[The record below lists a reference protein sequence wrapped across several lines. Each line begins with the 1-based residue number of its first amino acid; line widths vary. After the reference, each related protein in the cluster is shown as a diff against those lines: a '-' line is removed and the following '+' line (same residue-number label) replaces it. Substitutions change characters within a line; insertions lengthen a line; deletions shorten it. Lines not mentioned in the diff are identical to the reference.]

1 MAAKVHYHQI
11 FQCARIEKQQ
21 SLLELAMENSSRNTD
36 LWAPDIVSYVTK
48 LADRA
53 TDTALAIQILDPDDE
68 EYGGY
73 RPLDSLVCQFPGG
86 VGTILTEAYLDS
98 NSRYH
103 RSDAVANS
111 IRLAL
116 EASEER
122 FQYEDGSIDSG
133 SDKQNAANAAFATG
147 GIHQIW
153 ERWQLIEHPLSGEIV
168 DRCRRILIKF
178 GLSCCTM
185 GVFTP
190 NHRWVACA
198 AMAIVN
204 EVEPNARLIAKINDY
219 LSDGIDQDADGFYS
233 EYSPMY
239 AMLCNMC
246 LLQVAKRLDRPE
258 LLIPV
263 RKNLELILSLCHSGG
278 QVASEFS
285 VRADTGNLGVLH
297 ALVEMGILDRKGEYL
312 TIARDHLDRQLRTL
326 DDRLA
331 EAEADGSNSFGTLL
345 GEASELMALAAL
357 PATEVE
363 SKPIPDN
370 YRLRTSAFINRQRTT
385 VRIRRGRLSM
395 TAVGRNDFTNLMAVR
410 YGDAV
415 VDGMRI
421 LYNYYGMHGVTDE
434 NLPEE
439 GDEIVFAG
447 NFTEYNDGPTPERRI
462 DHKPELHYRL
472 GISEIDGGL
481 ALSFR
486 AHARHKVSLQLE
498 FAARPEGYLEIDG
511 QTIPL
516 LDGERH
522 YLNGPTRIVSGTD
535 ALEFGGDLT
544 VQHRELAD
552 GNFTKQPR
560 ITSLIVA
567 PRTPY
572 EGIITIRGYEI

>member
-1 MAAKVHYHQI
+1 
-11 FQCARIEKQQ
+11 
-21 SLLELAMENSSRNTD
+21 MENSRGNID
-36 LWAPDIVSYVTK
+36 LWAPDIVPYVTK

-53 TDTALAIQILDPDDE
+53 TDVALAIQVLDPDDE
-68 EYGGY
+68 EYGAY
-73 RPLDSLVCQFPGG
+73 RPQDSLICQFPGG
-86 VGTILTEAYLDS
+86 VGTILTEAYLDP
-98 NSRYH
+98 NSRHH
-103 RSDAVANS
+103 RSSVVADS

-122 FQYEDGSIDSG
+122 FQYEDGSIDGG

-153 ERWQLIEHPLSGEIV
+153 ERWQPIKHPSSEEIV

-178 GLSCCTM
+178 GLSCRTM

-204 EVEPNARLIAKINDY
+204 EVESDERLVAKIDDY

-246 LLQVAKRLDRPE
+246 FFQVAKRLDRPE
-258 LLIPV
+258 LLVPV
-263 RKNLELILSLCHSGG
+263 RKNLELLLSLCHPGG

-285 VRADTGNLGVLH
+285 VRADTGKLGVLH

-331 EAEADGSNSFGTLL
+331 EAEEDGSNSFGVLL
-345 GEASELMALAAL
+345 GETSELMALAVL

-363 SKPIPDN
+363 PKPIPDN

-385 VRIRRGRLSM
+385 VRIRRGKLSM

-410 YGDAV
+410 YGDAII
-415 VDGMRI
+415 DGMRI
-421 LYNYYGMHGVTDE
+421 MYNYYGMHGAGDE

-439 GDEIVFAG
+439 DDEIVFAG
-447 NFTEYNDGPTPERRI
+447 SFTEYIDGPTPERRI

-481 ALSFR
+481 ALSFKVQ
-486 AHARHKVSLQLE
+486 ARHKVSIQLE
-498 FAARPEGYLEIDG
+498 FAVRPEGCLEIGG
-511 QTIPL
+511 QTLPL

-522 YLNGPTRIVSGTD
+522 YLNGAARVVSGTD
-535 ALEFGGDLT
+535 ALEFDGDLI
-544 VQHRELAD
+544 VQHRELAG
-552 GNFTKQPR
+552 GNFTKKPR
-560 ITSLIVA
+560 MTSLIVA

-572 EGIITIRGYEI
+572 AGVITIRGREA